1 MNQFKKVLLAF
12 LILGS
17 FSFSTFHHG
26 WANYDQDKVLDY
38 TGVIQEFTF
47 ENPHATAKI
56 KHKNKTWLTILA
68 PTSRME
74 ARNVPID
81 KLQKGNSIR
90 VVGYPHKK
98 IKNEMRV
105 ERIFVGNDKYELR

>member
-1 MNQFKKVLLAF
+1 MNQIKKLLLAI
-12 LILGS
+12 LILGA
-17 FSFSTFHHG
+17 FSFNTFHHG
-26 WANYDQDKVLDY
+26 WANYNQDKVLDY

-47 ENPHATAKI
+47 ENPHATAKL
-56 KHKNKTWLTILA
+56 KHKGKTWLTILA

-81 KLQKGNSIR
+81 KLKKGNTLR

-98 IKNEMRV
+98 IKNEMRI
-105 ERIFVGNDKYELR
+105 ERIFIGTDKYELR